1 MVLSMIVL
9 VAKPLVIAAD
19 SPAATIA
26 MVAVGAVA
34 GATGGAG
41 DV

>member
-1 MVLSMIVL
+1 MVLSITVL
-9 VAKPLVIAAD
+9 VAKPLVIAPD
-19 SPAATIA
+19 RPAVTIA